1 MTDSYVEGIR
11 NERLFTFYFFKFIN
25 LKFSIM
31 NKKFLSV
38 ILFSALMVGTAGTFT
53 SCKDYD
59 DDIDQIN
66 KELTDIKSSLSA
78 LQAKVDA
85 GKYVTN
91 VTKSGDGIVVTWNDN
106 STSTIETIKGDK
118 GDKGDKVEITIDP
131 TTKNWKIDG
140 TDTGICAE
148 GKDGGAGTPGTPGA
162 AGKDAKSPTISE
174 ETGNWVVYAW
184 DSEKQEYVGTDTG
197 VSAKGAS
204 AYVVDKGNYYELN
217 VAVDKAGSAY
227 TTVKLPK
234 TPVVITEIEVM
245 GQVVTEDNGKTYQ
258 VTDWSEPISYNFVLA
273 TKANADK
280 WNKLD
285 GAKKLKEGQAL
296 STLSNG
302 NLLVRIAPAAL
313 DASEFSFKMVN
324 SKLGEAPMTLGTPTA
339 FNGLLTR
346 AVSGNGLWAMPLSA
360 NEGETYKKE
369 ADYKAKFTVGDK
381 AIAYALQEAD
391 GFTTLYNLSFEFNEN
406 IDLAAKPIKLN
417 DKAIDSATDQDN
429 TKVTPAT
436 IGELLTVKFDN
447 PQNVYDAYVEID
459 EATIVRWGI
468 TDINGLSFKIGKL
481 ADNIT
486 TTYFPITIHYV
497 ALDGM
502 VKSTTTNVK
511 PAKSLNG
518 VTTLPSQN
526 IEISATVANNK
537 KDYSLTP
544 MFEDLAGSAL
554 ILWKADVAD
563 KAITVYRVESTGD
576 VVEEGLANAVTFDKS
591 ALKDI
596 TKLTLNVDAAR
607 TTAYKLD
614 KSYYAKIDFKDANG
628 EILNTVKAPFT
639 LSIPALSKFL
649 VKENVVFGT
658 TSTGKAYMNV
668 EDQATP
674 YSADGVSRYAFK
686 HAFNKFDNVYANNST
701 IKFAID
707 PAQKIGNT
715 VIVGNYAKLVE
726 IAATATQKPEVAI
739 ELIASADGS
748 QKAYHTPINIV
759 IAEAKY
765 LGIYPYGETE
775 RAANAFKLDVMSPIE
790 QGTVEAASAAGISV
804 VATSEGVAKLY
815 EKDFKAATYA
825 GIAYK
830 IFKDKF
836 AAGDTEASLYTSPYI
851 SDVTFESAN
860 TNVFTVEKNGV
871 GAKKNGNKVE
881 EGYVEVTPKNA
892 GYDTTE
898 KLNVTVKDI
907 WGYTKKADINVTVKP
922 NSAN

>member
-1 MTDSYVEGIR
+1 
-11 NERLFTFYFFKFIN
+11 
-25 LKFSIM
+25 M

-38 ILFSALMVGTAGTFT
+38 ILFSALMVGTTGTFT

-66 KELTDIKSSLSA
+66 NELTEIKSSLSA

-91 VTKSGDGIVVTWNDN
+91 VTKSGDGIVVTWNDGT
-106 STSTIETIKGDK
+106 SSTIETIKGDK
-118 GDKGDKVEITIDP
+118 GDKGDKVTITIDP
-131 TTKNWKIDG
+131 TSKNWMIDG
-140 TDTGICAE
+140 IDTGICAE
-148 GKDGGAGTPGTPGA
+148 GKDGAGTSGTNGV
-162 AGKDAKSPTISE
+162 DAKSPSISE
-174 ETGNWVVYAW
+174 TTGNWVVYAW

-234 TPVVITEIEVM
+234 TPVVITEIEVL
-245 GQVVTEDNGKTYQ
+245 GQIIENADGSAKLTAWGNAG
-258 VTDWSEPISYNFVLA
+258 ILYNFTLVS
-273 TKANADK
+273 KAQAK
-280 WNKLD
+280 AWNDLD
-285 GAKKLKEGQAL
+285 GSKKLKENQAL
-296 STLSNG
+296 STWSNSD
-302 NLLVRIAPAAL
+302 LLIRIAPAAL

-324 SKLGEAPMTLGTPTA
+324 SKLGEAPMTLGAPEA

-346 AVSGNGLWAMPLSA
+346 AVSGNGLWKVAVSA
-360 NEGETYKKE
+360 NEGETYKDN
-369 ADYKAKFTVGDK
+369 AAYNANFTYKSNP
-381 AIAYALQEAD
+381 IAYALQEAD
-391 GFTTLYNLSFEFNEN
+391 GFATTYNLSFKYDNS
-406 IDLAAKPIKLN
+406 IDLTAEPVSIN
-417 DKAIDSATDQDN
+417 DEALATLPN
-429 TKVTPAT
+429 TTPVTV
-436 IGELLTVKFDN
+436 GEMLTVEFDN
-447 PQNVYDAYVEID
+447 PQNVYDAYIEID
-459 EATIVRWGI
+459 EATQVRWGI
-468 TDINGLSFKIGKL
+468 TDIEGLSFKVGKL

-486 TTYFPITIHYV
+486 TTYFPIIVHYV
-497 ALDGM
+497 TLDGNTA
-502 VKSTTTNVK
+502 STTYNIK
-511 PAKSLNG
+511 PAKTLNG
-518 VTTLPSQN
+518 VTVLESQN
-526 IEISATVANNK
+526 IEISATAANNK

-554 ILWKADVAD
+554 ILWKADVED

-576 VVEEGLANAVTFDKS
+576 VVEAGLANAVTFDKS

-628 EILNTVKAPFT
+628 EILNTVKVPFT

-658 TSTGKAYMNV
+658 TSTGKAYMNT
-668 EDQATP
+668 EDLVTPAAGTP
-674 YSADGVSRYAFK
+674 YASRYAFK
-686 HAFNKFDNVYANNST
+686 HAFNKFDNVYANSST
-701 IKFAID
+701 ITFAID
-707 PAQKIGNT
+707 PAQKINNAAVANT
-715 VIVGNYAKLVE
+715 HAKLTD
-726 IAATATQKPEVAI
+726 ASTSDVAI
-739 ELIASADGS
+739 ELIGD
-748 QKAYHTPINIV
+748 KAYHTPINIV
-759 IAEAKY
+759 ISDAKY
-765 LGIYPYGETE
+765 LGIYAYGETE

-836 AAGDTEASLYTSPYI
+836 AATGDTEATLYTSPYI

>member
-1 MTDSYVEGIR
+1 
-11 NERLFTFYFFKFIN
+11 
-25 LKFSIM
+25 M

-38 ILFSALMVGTAGTFT
+38 ILFSALMVGTTGTFT

-66 KELTDIKSSLSA
+66 NELTEIKSSLSA

-91 VTKSGDGIVVTWNDN
+91 VTKSGDGIVVTWNDGT
-106 STSTIETIKGDK
+106 SSTIETIKGDK
-118 GDKGDKVEITIDP
+118 GDKGDKVTITIDP
-131 TTKNWKIDG
+131 TSKNWMIDG
-140 TDTGICAE
+140 IDTGICAE
-148 GKDGGAGTPGTPGA
+148 GKDGAGTSGTNGV
-162 AGKDAKSPTISE
+162 DAKSPSISE
-174 ETGNWVVYAW
+174 TTGNWVVYAW

-234 TPVVITEIEVM
+234 TPVVITEIEVL
-245 GQVVTEDNGKTYQ
+245 GQIIEKADGSAKLTAWGNAGI
-258 VTDWSEPISYNFVLA
+258 PYNFTLVS
-273 TKANADK
+273 KAQAK
-280 WNKLD
+280 AWNDLD
-285 GAKKLKEGQAL
+285 GSKKLKENQAL
-296 STLSNG
+296 STLSNSD
-302 NLLVRIAPAAL
+302 LLIRIAPAAL

-324 SKLGEAPMTLGTPTA
+324 SKLGEAPMTLGAPEA

-346 AVSGNGLWAMPLSA
+346 AVSGNGLWKVAVSA
-360 NEGETYKKE
+360 NEGETYKDN
-369 ADYKAKFTVGDK
+369 AAYNANFTYKGNP
-381 AIAYALQEAD
+381 IAYALQEAD
-391 GFTTLYNLSFEFNEN
+391 GFATTYNLSFKYDNS
-406 IDLAAKPIKLN
+406 IDLTAEPVSIN
-417 DKAIDSATDQDN
+417 DEALATLPN
-429 TKVTPAT
+429 TTPVTV
-436 IGELLTVKFDN
+436 GEMLTVEFDN
-447 PQNVYDAYVEID
+447 PQNVYDAYIEID
-459 EATIVRWGI
+459 EATQVRWGI
-468 TDINGLSFKIGKL
+468 TDIEGLSFKVGKL

-486 TTYFPITIHYV
+486 TTYFPIIVHYV
-497 ALDGM
+497 TLDGNIA
-502 VKSTTTNVK
+502 STTYNIK
-511 PAKSLNG
+511 PAKTLNG
-518 VTTLPSQN
+518 VTVLESQN
-526 IEISATVANNK
+526 IEISATAANNK

-554 ILWKADVAD
+554 ILWKADVED
-563 KAITVYRVESTGD
+563 EAITVYRVESTGD
-576 VVEEGLANAVTFDKS
+576 VVEAGLANAVTFDKS

-628 EILNTVKAPFT
+628 EILNTVKVPFT

-658 TSTGKAYMNV
+658 TSTGKAYMNT
-668 EDQATP
+668 EDLVTPAAGTP
-674 YSADGVSRYAFK
+674 YASRYAFK
-686 HAFNKFDNVYANNST
+686 HAFNKFDNVYANSST
-701 IKFAID
+701 ITFAID
-707 PAQKIGNT
+707 PAQKINNAAVANT
-715 VIVGNYAKLVE
+715 HAKLTD
-726 IAATATQKPEVAI
+726 ASTSDVAI
-739 ELIASADGS
+739 ELIGD
-748 QKAYHTPINIV
+748 KAYHTPINIV
-759 IAEAKY
+759 ISDAKY
-765 LGIYPYGETE
+765 LGIYAYGETE

-836 AAGDTEASLYTSPYI
+836 AATGDTEATLYTSPYI

>member
-1 MTDSYVEGIR
+1 MTE
-11 NERLFTFYFFKFIN
+11 
-25 LKFSIM
+25 
-31 NKKFLSV
+31 
-38 ILFSALMVGTAGTFT
+38 
-53 SCKDYD
+53 
-59 DDIDQIN
+59 
-66 KELTDIKSSLSA
+66 IKSSLSA

-91 VTKSGDGIVVTWNDN
+91 VTKSGDGIVVTWNDGT
-106 STSTIETIKGDK
+106 SSTIETIKGDK
-118 GDKGDKVEITIDP
+118 GDKGDKVTITIDP
-131 TTKNWKIDG
+131 TSKNWMIDG
-140 TDTGICAE
+140 IDTGICAE
-148 GKDGGAGTPGTPGA
+148 GKDGAGTSGTNGV
-162 AGKDAKSPTISE
+162 DAKSPSISE
-174 ETGNWVVYAW
+174 TTGNWVVYAW

-234 TPVVITEIEVM
+234 TPVVITEIEVL
-245 GQVVTEDNGKTYQ
+245 GQIIENADGSAKLTAWGNAGI
-258 VTDWSEPISYNFVLA
+258 PYNFTLVS
-273 TKANADK
+273 KAQAK
-280 WNKLD
+280 AWNDLD
-285 GAKKLKEGQAL
+285 GSKKLKENQAL
-296 STLSNG
+296 STLSNSD
-302 NLLVRIAPAAL
+302 LLIRIAPAAL

-324 SKLGEAPMTLGTPTA
+324 SKLGEAPMTLGAPEA

-346 AVSGNGLWAMPLSA
+346 AVSGNGLWKVAVSA
-360 NEGETYKKE
+360 NEGETYKDN
-369 ADYKAKFTVGDK
+369 AAYNANFTYKSNP
-381 AIAYALQEAD
+381 IAYALQEAD
-391 GFTTLYNLSFEFNEN
+391 GFATTYNLSFKYDNS
-406 IDLAAKPIKLN
+406 IDLTAEPVSIN
-417 DKAIDSATDQDN
+417 DEALATLPN
-429 TKVTPAT
+429 TTPVTV
-436 IGELLTVKFDN
+436 GEMLTVEFDN
-447 PQNVYDAYVEID
+447 PQNVYDAYIEID
-459 EATIVRWGI
+459 EATQVRWGI
-468 TDINGLSFKIGKL
+468 TDIEGLSFKVGKL

-486 TTYFPITIHYV
+486 TTYFPIIVHYV
-497 ALDGM
+497 TLDGNTA
-502 VKSTTTNVK
+502 STTYNIK
-511 PAKSLNG
+511 PAKTLNG
-518 VTTLPSQN
+518 VTVLESQN
-526 IEISATVANNK
+526 IEISATAANNK

-554 ILWKADVAD
+554 ILWKADVED

-576 VVEEGLANAVTFDKS
+576 VVEAGLANAVTFDKS

-628 EILNTVKAPFT
+628 EILNTVKVPFT

-658 TSTGKAYMNV
+658 TSTGKAYMNT
-668 EDQATP
+668 EDLVTPAAGTP
-674 YSADGVSRYAFK
+674 YASRYAFK
-686 HAFNKFDNVYANNST
+686 HAFNKFDNVYANSST
-701 IKFAID
+701 ITFAID
-707 PAQKIGNT
+707 PAQKINNAAVANT
-715 VIVGNYAKLVE
+715 HAKLTD
-726 IAATATQKPEVAI
+726 ASTSDVAI
-739 ELIASADGS
+739 ELIGD
-748 QKAYHTPINIV
+748 KAYHTPINIV
-759 IAEAKY
+759 ISDAKY
-765 LGIYPYGETE
+765 LGIYAYGETE

-836 AAGDTEASLYTSPYI
+836 AATGDTEATLYTSPYI

>member
-1 MTDSYVEGIR
+1 MKGNE
-11 NERLFTFYFFKFIN
+11 NERLFTFLFFKFIN

-140 TDTGICAE
+140 IDTGICAE
-148 GKDGGAGTPGTPGA
+148 GKDGGAGTPGAPGA

-576 VVEEGLANAVTFDKS
+576 VVEKGLANAVTFDKS

-836 AAGDTEASLYTSPYI
+836 ADTEDTEATLYTSPYI

>member
-1 MTDSYVEGIR
+1 
-11 NERLFTFYFFKFIN
+11 
-25 LKFSIM
+25 M

-148 GKDGGAGTPGTPGA
+148 GKDGGAGTPGAPGA

-273 TKANADK
+273 TRANADK

-576 VVEEGLANAVTFDKS
+576 VVETGLANAVTFDES

>member
-1 MTDSYVEGIR
+1 
-11 NERLFTFYFFKFIN
+11 
-25 LKFSIM
+25 M

-38 ILFSALMVGTAGTFT
+38 ILFSALMVGTTGTFT

-66 KELTDIKSSLSA
+66 NELTEIKSSLSA

-91 VTKSGDGIVVTWNDN
+91 VTKSGDGIVVTWNDGT
-106 STSTIETIKGDK
+106 SSTIETIKGDK
-118 GDKGDKVEITIDP
+118 GDKGDKVTITIDP
-131 TTKNWKIDG
+131 TSKNWMIDG
-140 TDTGICAE
+140 IDTGICAE
-148 GKDGGAGTPGTPGA
+148 GKDGAGTSGTNGV
-162 AGKDAKSPTISE
+162 DAKSPSISE
-174 ETGNWVVYAW
+174 TTGNWVVYAW

-234 TPVVITEIEVM
+234 TPVVITEIEVL
-245 GQVVTEDNGKTYQ
+245 GQIIENADGSAKLTAWGNAGI
-258 VTDWSEPISYNFVLA
+258 PYNFTLVS
-273 TKANADK
+273 KAQAK
-280 WNKLD
+280 AWNDLD
-285 GAKKLKEGQAL
+285 GSKKLKENQAL
-296 STLSNG
+296 STLSNSD
-302 NLLVRIAPAAL
+302 LLIRIAPAAL

-324 SKLGEAPMTLGTPTA
+324 SKLGEAPMTLGAPEA

-346 AVSGNGLWAMPLSA
+346 AVSGNGLWKVAVSA
-360 NEGETYKKE
+360 NEGETYKDN
-369 ADYKAKFTVGDK
+369 AAYNANFTYKSNP
-381 AIAYALQEAD
+381 IAYALQEAD
-391 GFTTLYNLSFEFNEN
+391 GFATTYNLSFKYDNS
-406 IDLAAKPIKLN
+406 IDLTAEPVSIN
-417 DKAIDSATDQDN
+417 DEALATLPN
-429 TKVTPAT
+429 TTPVTV
-436 IGELLTVKFDN
+436 GEMLTVEFDN
-447 PQNVYDAYVEID
+447 PQNVYDAYIEID
-459 EATIVRWGI
+459 EATQVRWGI
-468 TDINGLSFKIGKL
+468 TDIEGLSFKVGKL

-486 TTYFPITIHYV
+486 TTYFPIIVHYV
-497 ALDGM
+497 TLDGNTA
-502 VKSTTTNVK
+502 STTYNIK
-511 PAKSLNG
+511 PAKTLNG
-518 VTTLPSQN
+518 VTVLESQN
-526 IEISATVANNK
+526 IEISATAANNK

-554 ILWKADVAD
+554 ILWKADVED

-576 VVEEGLANAVTFDKS
+576 VVEAGLANAVTFDKS

-628 EILNTVKAPFT
+628 EILNTVKVPFT

-658 TSTGKAYMNV
+658 TSTGKAYMNT
-668 EDQATP
+668 EDLVTPAAGTP
-674 YSADGVSRYAFK
+674 YASRYAFK
-686 HAFNKFDNVYANNST
+686 HAFNKFDNVYANSST
-701 IKFAID
+701 ITFAID
-707 PAQKIGNT
+707 PAQKINNAAVANT
-715 VIVGNYAKLVE
+715 HAKLTD
-726 IAATATQKPEVAI
+726 ASTSDVAI
-739 ELIASADGS
+739 ELIGD
-748 QKAYHTPINIV
+748 KAYHTPINIV
-759 IAEAKY
+759 ISDAKY
-765 LGIYPYGETE
+765 LGIYAYGETE

-836 AAGDTEASLYTSPYI
+836 AATGDTEATLYTSPYI

-907 WGYTKKADINVTVKP
+907 WGYTKKVDINVTVKP

>member
-1 MTDSYVEGIR
+1 
-11 NERLFTFYFFKFIN
+11 
-25 LKFSIM
+25 M

-38 ILFSALMVGTAGTFT
+38 ILFSALMVGTTGTFT

-66 KELTDIKSSLSA
+66 NELTEIKSSLSA

-91 VTKSGDGIVVTWNDN
+91 VTKSGDGIVVTWNDGT
-106 STSTIETIKGDK
+106 SSTIETIKGDK
-118 GDKGDKVEITIDP
+118 GDKGDKVTITIDP
-131 TTKNWKIDG
+131 TSKNWMIDG
-140 TDTGICAE
+140 IDTGICAE
-148 GKDGGAGTPGTPGA
+148 GKDGAGTSGTNGV
-162 AGKDAKSPTISE
+162 DAKSPSISE
-174 ETGNWVVYAW
+174 TTGNWVVYAW

-234 TPVVITEIEVM
+234 TPVVITEIEVL
-245 GQVVTEDNGKTYQ
+245 GQIIENADGSAKLTAWGNAGI
-258 VTDWSEPISYNFVLA
+258 PYNFTLVS
-273 TKANADK
+273 KAQAK
-280 WNKLD
+280 AWNDLD
-285 GAKKLKEGQAL
+285 GSKKLKENQAL
-296 STLSNG
+296 STLSNSD
-302 NLLVRIAPAAL
+302 LLIRIAPAAL

-324 SKLGEAPMTLGTPTA
+324 SKLGEAPMTLGAPEA

-346 AVSGNGLWAMPLSA
+346 AVSGNGLWKVAVSA
-360 NEGETYKKE
+360 NEGETYKDN
-369 ADYKAKFTVGDK
+369 AAYNANFTYKSNP
-381 AIAYALQEAD
+381 IAYALQEAD
-391 GFTTLYNLSFEFNEN
+391 GFATTYNLSFKYDNS
-406 IDLAAKPIKLN
+406 IDLTAEPVSIN
-417 DKAIDSATDQDN
+417 DEALATLPN
-429 TKVTPAT
+429 TTPVTV
-436 IGELLTVKFDN
+436 GEMLTVEFDN
-447 PQNVYDAYVEID
+447 PQNVYDAYIEID
-459 EATIVRWGI
+459 EATQVRWGI
-468 TDINGLSFKIGKL
+468 TDIEGLSFKVGKL

-486 TTYFPITIHYV
+486 TTYFPIIVHYV
-497 ALDGM
+497 TLDGNTA
-502 VKSTTTNVK
+502 STTYNIK
-511 PAKSLNG
+511 PAKTLNG
-518 VTTLPSQN
+518 VTVLESQN
-526 IEISATVANNK
+526 IEISATAANNK

-554 ILWKADVAD
+554 ILWKADVED

-576 VVEEGLANAVTFDKS
+576 VVEAGLANAVTFDKS

-628 EILNTVKAPFT
+628 EILNTVKVPFT

-658 TSTGKAYMNV
+658 TSTGKAYMNT
-668 EDQATP
+668 EDLVTPAAGTP
-674 YSADGVSRYAFK
+674 YASRYAFK
-686 HAFNKFDNVYANNST
+686 HAFNKFDNVYANSST
-701 IKFAID
+701 ITFAID
-707 PAQKIGNT
+707 PAQKINNAAVANT
-715 VIVGNYAKLVE
+715 HAKLTD
-726 IAATATQKPEVAI
+726 ASTSDVAI
-739 ELIASADGS
+739 ELIGD
-748 QKAYHTPINIV
+748 KAYHTPINIV
-759 IAEAKY
+759 ISDAKY
-765 LGIYPYGETE
+765 LGIYAYGETE

-836 AAGDTEASLYTSPYI
+836 AATGDTEATLYTSPYI
-851 SDVTFESAN
+851 SDVTFESTN

>member
-1 MTDSYVEGIR
+1 
-11 NERLFTFYFFKFIN
+11 
-25 LKFSIM
+25 M

-38 ILFSALMVGTAGTFT
+38 ILFSALMVGTTGTFT

-66 KELTDIKSSLSA
+66 NELTEIKSSLSA

-91 VTKSGDGIVVTWNDN
+91 VTKSGDGIVVTWNDGT
-106 STSTIETIKGDK
+106 SSTIETIKGDK
-118 GDKGDKVEITIDP
+118 GDKGDKVTITIDP
-131 TTKNWKIDG
+131 TSKNWMIDG
-140 TDTGICAE
+140 IDTGICAE
-148 GKDGGAGTPGTPGA
+148 GKDGAGTSGTNGV
-162 AGKDAKSPTISE
+162 DAKSPSISE
-174 ETGNWVVYAW
+174 TTGNWVVYAW

-234 TPVVITEIEVM
+234 TPVVITEIEVL
-245 GQVVTEDNGKTYQ
+245 GQIIENADGSAKLTAWGNAGI
-258 VTDWSEPISYNFVLA
+258 PYNFTLVS
-273 TKANADK
+273 KAQAK
-280 WNKLD
+280 AWNDLD
-285 GAKKLKEGQAL
+285 GSKKLKENQAL
-296 STLSNG
+296 STLSNSD
-302 NLLVRIAPAAL
+302 LLIRIAPAAL

-324 SKLGEAPMTLGTPTA
+324 SKLGEAPMTLGAPEA

-346 AVSGNGLWAMPLSA
+346 AVSGNGLWKVAVSA
-360 NEGETYKKE
+360 NEGETYKDN
-369 ADYKAKFTVGDK
+369 AAYNANFTYKSNP
-381 AIAYALQEAD
+381 IAYALQEAD
-391 GFTTLYNLSFEFNEN
+391 GFATTYNLSFKYDNS
-406 IDLAAKPIKLN
+406 IDLTAEPVSIN
-417 DKAIDSATDQDN
+417 DEALATLPN
-429 TKVTPAT
+429 TTPVTV
-436 IGELLTVKFDN
+436 GEMLTVEFDN
-447 PQNVYDAYVEID
+447 PQNVYDAYIEID
-459 EATIVRWGI
+459 EATQVRWGI
-468 TDINGLSFKIGKL
+468 TDIEGLSFKVGKL

-486 TTYFPITIHYV
+486 TTYFPIIVHYV
-497 ALDGM
+497 TLDGNTA
-502 VKSTTTNVK
+502 STTYNIK
-511 PAKSLNG
+511 PAKTLNG
-518 VTTLPSQN
+518 VTVLESQN
-526 IEISATVANNK
+526 IEISATAANNK

-554 ILWKADVAD
+554 ILWKADVED

-576 VVEEGLANAVTFDKS
+576 VVEAGLANAVTFDKS

-628 EILNTVKAPFT
+628 EILNTVKVPFT

-658 TSTGKAYMNV
+658 TSTGKAYMNT
-668 EDQATP
+668 EDLVTPAAGTP
-674 YSADGVSRYAFK
+674 YASRYAFK
-686 HAFNKFDNVYANNST
+686 HAFNKFDNVYANSST
-701 IKFAID
+701 ITFAID
-707 PAQKIGNT
+707 PAQKINNAAVANT
-715 VIVGNYAKLVE
+715 HAKLTD
-726 IAATATQKPEVAI
+726 ASTSDVAI
-739 ELIASADGS
+739 ELIGD
-748 QKAYHTPINIV
+748 KAYHTPINIV
-759 IAEAKY
+759 ISDAKY
-765 LGIYPYGETE
+765 LGIYAYGETE

-815 EKDFKAATYA
+815 EKDFKVATYA

-836 AAGDTEASLYTSPYI
+836 AATGDTEATLYTSPYI

>member
-1 MTDSYVEGIR
+1 
-11 NERLFTFYFFKFIN
+11 
-25 LKFSIM
+25 M

-148 GKDGGAGTPGTPGA
+148 GKDGGAGTPGAPGA

-217 VAVDKAGSAY
+217 VTVDKAGSAY

-576 VVEEGLANAVTFDKS
+576 VVETGLANAVTFDKS

>member
-1 MTDSYVEGIR
+1 
-11 NERLFTFYFFKFIN
+11 
-25 LKFSIM
+25 M

-38 ILFSALMVGTAGTFT
+38 ILFSALMVGTTGTFT

-66 KELTDIKSSLSA
+66 NELTEIKSSLSA

-91 VTKSGDGIVVTWNDN
+91 VTKSGDGIVVTWNDGT
-106 STSTIETIKGDK
+106 SSTIETIKGDK
-118 GDKGDKVEITIDP
+118 GDKVTITIDP
-131 TTKNWKIDG
+131 TSKNWMIDG
-140 TDTGICAE
+140 IDTGICAE
-148 GKDGGAGTPGTPGA
+148 GKDGAGTSGTNGV
-162 AGKDAKSPTISE
+162 DAKSPSISE
-174 ETGNWVVYAW
+174 TTGNWVVYAW

-234 TPVVITEIEVM
+234 TPVVITEIEVL
-245 GQVVTEDNGKTYQ
+245 GQIIENADGSAKLTAWGNAGI
-258 VTDWSEPISYNFVLA
+258 PYNFTLVS
-273 TKANADK
+273 KAQAK
-280 WNKLD
+280 AWNDLD
-285 GAKKLKEGQAL
+285 GSKKLKENQAL
-296 STLSNG
+296 STLSNSD
-302 NLLVRIAPAAL
+302 LLIRIAPAAL

-324 SKLGEAPMTLGTPTA
+324 SKLGEAPMTLGAPEA

-346 AVSGNGLWAMPLSA
+346 AVSGNGLWKVAVSA
-360 NEGETYKKE
+360 NEGETYKDN
-369 ADYKAKFTVGDK
+369 AAYNANFTYKSNP
-381 AIAYALQEAD
+381 IAYALQEAD
-391 GFTTLYNLSFEFNEN
+391 GFATTYNLSFKYDNS
-406 IDLAAKPIKLN
+406 IDLTAEPVSIN
-417 DKAIDSATDQDN
+417 DEALATLPN
-429 TKVTPAT
+429 TTPVTV
-436 IGELLTVKFDN
+436 GEMLTVEFDN
-447 PQNVYDAYVEID
+447 PQNVYDAYIEID
-459 EATIVRWGI
+459 EATQVRWGI
-468 TDINGLSFKIGKL
+468 TDIEGLSFKVGKL

-486 TTYFPITIHYV
+486 TTYFPIIVHYV
-497 ALDGM
+497 TLDGNTA
-502 VKSTTTNVK
+502 STTYNIK
-511 PAKSLNG
+511 PAKTLNG
-518 VTTLPSQN
+518 VTVLESQN
-526 IEISATVANNK
+526 IEISATAANNK

-554 ILWKADVAD
+554 ILWKADVED

-576 VVEEGLANAVTFDKS
+576 VVEASLANAVTFDKS

-628 EILNTVKAPFT
+628 EILNTVKVPFT

-658 TSTGKAYMNV
+658 TSTGKAYMNT
-668 EDQATP
+668 EDLVTPAAGTP
-674 YSADGVSRYAFK
+674 YASRYAFK
-686 HAFNKFDNVYANNST
+686 HAFNKFDNVYANSST
-701 IKFAID
+701 ITFAID
-707 PAQKIGNT
+707 PAQKINNAAVANT
-715 VIVGNYAKLVE
+715 HAKLTD
-726 IAATATQKPEVAI
+726 ASTSDVAI
-739 ELIASADGS
+739 ELIGD
-748 QKAYHTPINIV
+748 KAYHTPINIV
-759 IAEAKY
+759 ISDAKY
-765 LGIYPYGETE
+765 LGIYAYGETE

-836 AAGDTEASLYTSPYI
+836 AATGDTEATLYTSPYI

>member
-1 MTDSYVEGIR
+1 
-11 NERLFTFYFFKFIN
+11 
-25 LKFSIM
+25 M

-140 TDTGICAE
+140 IDTGICAE
-148 GKDGGAGTPGTPGA
+148 GKDGGAGTPGAPGA

-391 GFTTLYNLSFEFNEN
+391 GFTTLYNLSFEFNAN

-436 IGELLTVKFDN
+436 IGELLTVKFNN

-486 TTYFPITIHYV
+486 TTHFPITIHYV

-518 VTTLPSQN
+518 VTTLPTQN
-526 IEISATVANNK
+526 FEISATPANNK
-537 KDYSLTP
+537 KDYSLAP
-544 MFEDLAGSAL
+544 MFEDLAGNAL
-554 ILWKADVAD
+554 VLWKADVTNNPTI
-563 KAITVYRVESTGD
+563 KVYRVESTGD
-576 VVEEGLANAVTFDKS
+576 VEVPGLSNAVTFDKS
-591 ALKDI
+591 TVKDI

-607 TTAYKLD
+607 TTVYELD

-628 EILNTVKAPFT
+628 EILNTVKVPFT

-674 YSADGVSRYAFK
+674 YSADSVSRYAFK

-715 VIVGNYAKLVE
+715 VIVDNYARLVE

-759 IAEAKY
+759 IAEANY

-775 RAANAFKLDVMSPIE
+775 LAANAFKLDVMSPIE

-836 AAGDTEASLYTSPYI
+836 AAPEATEATLYTSPYI

-871 GAKKNGNKVE
+871 GAKKNDNKVE

-892 GYDTTE
+892 GYDTTV

>member
-1 MTDSYVEGIR
+1 M
-11 NERLFTFYFFKFIN
+11 
-25 LKFSIM
+25 
-31 NKKFLSV
+31 
-38 ILFSALMVGTAGTFT
+38 
-53 SCKDYD
+53 
-59 DDIDQIN
+59 
-66 KELTDIKSSLSA
+66 
-78 LQAKVDA
+78 
-85 GKYVTN
+85 
-91 VTKSGDGIVVTWNDN
+91 
-106 STSTIETIKGDK
+106 
-118 GDKGDKVEITIDP
+118 
-131 TTKNWKIDG
+131 
-140 TDTGICAE
+140 
-148 GKDGGAGTPGTPGA
+148 
-162 AGKDAKSPTISE
+162 
-174 ETGNWVVYAW
+174 
-184 DSEKQEYVGTDTG
+184 
-197 VSAKGAS
+197 
-204 AYVVDKGNYYELN
+204 N

-245 GQVVTEDNGKTYQ
+245 GQVVTKDNGKTYQ

-369 ADYKAKFTVGDK
+369 ADYKAKFTVDNK

-436 IGELLTVKFDN
+436 IGELLTVKFNN

-468 TDINGLSFKIGKL
+468 TDIDGLSFKIGKL

-497 ALDGM
+497 ALDGV

-511 PAKSLNG
+511 PAKSLSG

-526 IEISATVANNK
+526 IEISATAANNK

-576 VVEEGLANAVTFDKS
+576 VVEAGLANAVTFDKS

-658 TSTGKAYMNV
+658 TSTGKAYMNT
-668 EDQATP
+668 EDLVTPAAGTP
-674 YSADGVSRYAFK
+674 YASRYAFK
-686 HAFNKFDNVYANNST
+686 HAFNKFDNVYANSST
-701 IKFAID
+701 ITFAID
-707 PAQKIGNT
+707 PAQKINNVAVANT
-715 VIVGNYAKLVE
+715 HAKLTD
-726 IAATATQKPEVAI
+726 ASTSNVAI
-739 ELIASADGS
+739 ELIGD
-748 QKAYHTPINIV
+748 KAYHTPINIV
-759 IAEAKY
+759 ISDAKY
-765 LGIYPYGETE
+765 LGIYAYGETE

>member
-1 MTDSYVEGIR
+1 MKGNE
-11 NERLFTFYFFKFIN
+11 NERLFTFLFFKFIN

-38 ILFSALMVGTAGTFT
+38 ILFSALMVGTTGTFT

-66 KELTDIKSSLSA
+66 NELTEIKSSLSA

-91 VTKSGDGIVVTWNDN
+91 VTKSGDGIVVTWNDGT
-106 STSTIETIKGDK
+106 SSTIETIKGDK
-118 GDKGDKVEITIDP
+118 GDKGDKVTITIDP
-131 TTKNWKIDG
+131 TSKNWMIDG
-140 TDTGICAE
+140 IDTGICAE
-148 GKDGGAGTPGTPGA
+148 GKDGAGTSGTNGV
-162 AGKDAKSPTISE
+162 DAKSPSISE
-174 ETGNWVVYAW
+174 TTGNWVVYAW

-234 TPVVITEIEVM
+234 TPVVITEIEVL
-245 GQVVTEDNGKTYQ
+245 GQIIENADGSAKLTAWGNAGI
-258 VTDWSEPISYNFVLA
+258 PYNFTLVS
-273 TKANADK
+273 KAQAK
-280 WNKLD
+280 AWNDLD
-285 GAKKLKEGQAL
+285 GSKKLKENQAL
-296 STLSNG
+296 STLSNSD
-302 NLLVRIAPAAL
+302 LLIRIAPAAL

-324 SKLGEAPMTLGTPTA
+324 SKLGEAPMTLGAPEA

-346 AVSGNGLWAMPLSA
+346 AVSGNGLWKVAVSA
-360 NEGETYKKE
+360 NEGETYKDN
-369 ADYKAKFTVGDK
+369 AAYNANFTYKSNP
-381 AIAYALQEAD
+381 IAYALQEAD
-391 GFTTLYNLSFEFNEN
+391 GFATTYNLSFKYDNS
-406 IDLAAKPIKLN
+406 IDLTAEPVSIN
-417 DKAIDSATDQDN
+417 DEALATLPN
-429 TKVTPAT
+429 TTPVTV
-436 IGELLTVKFDN
+436 GEMLTVEFDN
-447 PQNVYDAYVEID
+447 PQNVYDAYIEID
-459 EATIVRWGI
+459 EATQVRWGI
-468 TDINGLSFKIGKL
+468 TDIEGLSFKVGKL

-486 TTYFPITIHYV
+486 TTYFPIIVHYV
-497 ALDGM
+497 TLDGNTA
-502 VKSTTTNVK
+502 STTYNIK
-511 PAKSLNG
+511 PAKTLNG
-518 VTTLPSQN
+518 VTVLESQN
-526 IEISATVANNK
+526 IEISATAANNK

-554 ILWKADVAD
+554 ILWKADVED

-576 VVEEGLANAVTFDKS
+576 VVEAGLANAVTFDKS

-628 EILNTVKAPFT
+628 EILNTVKVPFT

-658 TSTGKAYMNV
+658 TSTGKAYMNT
-668 EDQATP
+668 EDLVTPAAGTP
-674 YSADGVSRYAFK
+674 YASRYAFK
-686 HAFNKFDNVYANNST
+686 HAFNKFDNVYANSST
-701 IKFAID
+701 ITFAID
-707 PAQKIGNT
+707 PAQKINNAAVANT
-715 VIVGNYAKLVE
+715 HAKLTD
-726 IAATATQKPEVAI
+726 ASTSDVAI
-739 ELIASADGS
+739 ELIGD
-748 QKAYHTPINIV
+748 KAYHTPINIV
-759 IAEAKY
+759 ISDAKY
-765 LGIYPYGETE
+765 LGIYAYGETE

-836 AAGDTEASLYTSPYI
+836 AATGDTEATLYTSPYI
-851 SDVTFESAN
+851 SDVTFESTN

>member
-1 MTDSYVEGIR
+1 
-11 NERLFTFYFFKFIN
+11 
-25 LKFSIM
+25 M

-38 ILFSALMVGTAGTFT
+38 ILFSALMVGTTGTFT

-66 KELTDIKSSLSA
+66 NELTEIKSSLSA

-91 VTKSGDGIVVTWNDN
+91 VTKSGDGIVVTWNDGT
-106 STSTIETIKGDK
+106 SSTIETIKGDK
-118 GDKGDKVEITIDP
+118 GDKGDKVTITIDP
-131 TTKNWKIDG
+131 TSKNWMIDG
-140 TDTGICAE
+140 IDTGICAE
-148 GKDGGAGTPGTPGA
+148 GKDGAGTSGTNGV
-162 AGKDAKSPTISE
+162 DAKSPSISE
-174 ETGNWVVYAW
+174 TTGNWVVYAW

-234 TPVVITEIEVM
+234 TPVVITEIEVL
-245 GQVVTEDNGKTYQ
+245 GQITENADGSAILTE
-258 VTDWSEPISYNFVLA
+258 WGAGIPYNFTLVS
-273 TKANADK
+273 KAQAK
-280 WNKLD
+280 AWNDLD
-285 GAKKLKEGQAL
+285 GSKKLKENQAL
-296 STLSNG
+296 STLSNSD
-302 NLLVRIAPAAL
+302 LLIRIAPAAL

-324 SKLGEAPMTLGTPTA
+324 SKLGEAPMTLGAPEA

-346 AVSGNGLWAMPLSA
+346 AVSGNGLWKVAVSA
-360 NEGETYKKE
+360 NEGETYKDNV
-369 ADYKAKFTVGDK
+369 AYNANFTYKSNP
-381 AIAYALQEAD
+381 IAYALQEAD
-391 GFTTLYNLSFEFNEN
+391 GFATTYNLSFEYDNS
-406 IDLAAKPIKLN
+406 IDLTAEPVSIN
-417 DKAIDSATDQDN
+417 DEALATLPN
-429 TKVTPAT
+429 TTPVTV
-436 IGELLTVKFDN
+436 GEMLTVEFDN
-447 PQNVYDAYVEID
+447 PQNVYDAYIEID
-459 EATIVRWGI
+459 EATQVRWGI
-468 TDINGLSFKIGKL
+468 TDIEGLSFKVGKL

-486 TTYFPITIHYV
+486 TTYFPIIVHYV
-497 ALDGM
+497 TLDGNTA
-502 VKSTTTNVK
+502 STTYNIK
-511 PAKSLNG
+511 PAKTLNG
-518 VTTLPSQN
+518 VTVLESQN
-526 IEISATVANNK
+526 IEISATAANNK

-554 ILWKADVAD
+554 ILWKADVQD

-576 VVEEGLANAVTFDKS
+576 VVEAGLANAVTFDKS

-628 EILNTVKAPFT
+628 EILNTVKVPFT

-658 TSTGKAYMNV
+658 TSTGKAYMNT
-668 EDQATP
+668 EDLVTPAAGTP
-674 YSADGVSRYAFK
+674 YASRYAFK
-686 HAFNKFDNVYANNST
+686 HAFNKFDNVYANSST
-701 IKFAID
+701 ITFAID
-707 PAQKIGNT
+707 PAQKINNAAVANT
-715 VIVGNYAKLVE
+715 HAKLTD
-726 IAATATQKPEVAI
+726 ASTSDVAI
-739 ELIASADGS
+739 ELIGD
-748 QKAYHTPINIV
+748 KAYHTPINIV
-759 IAEAKY
+759 ISDAKY
-765 LGIYPYGETE
+765 LGIYAYGETE

-836 AAGDTEASLYTSPYI
+836 AATGDTEATLYTSPYI

-871 GAKKNGNKVE
+871 GAKKNGTKFE